1 MTKPTKVI
9 IKSFH
14 PLDVTLPDC
23 TELVG
28 IVQIVLPAIHV
39 QLLDLSMDGI
49 VPGNPHLGT
58 DAPLHSLEIDFPEP
72 VDVGKFM
79 MFVIESREELEQMWK
94 GIQAHYDEKG
104 ALL

>member
-1 MTKPTKVI
+1 VESKVSKPTKVI

-39 QLLDLSMDGI
+39 QLLDLSMGGI
-49 VPGNPHLGT
+49 VPGNPWDGCP
-58 DAPLHSLEIDFPEP
+58 AAQP
-72 VDVGKFM
+72 
-79 MFVIESREELEQMWK
+79 
-94 GIQAHYDEKG
+94 
-104 ALL
+104 